1 MTKLRRLPAALL
13 ASLAVAA
20 GLGLMGAGPAW
31 APDCYRPDE
40 LGDTV
45 FHPYQGSDASR
56 VRQPYIP
63 WRVLLAPCPFPADYR
78 AVIVEPARVLLH
90 EAGQVVRTVPLP
102 LAEERRFE
110 EVVAAVADPSW
121 VGEVEPGVFVVDTAV
136 VQRGSTMVV
145 GEPAVKELRLT
156 TRPHVFLGGLQST
169 VRFEGVTV
177 TSWDTGAGGPDGNLD
192 DGRPFVLY
200 RDGSRLDAAR
210 SRFENL
216 GSDRSEAYG
225 VAWRSG
231 ATGTVVDSTF
241 ARNFF
246 GAYLFEADA
255 VEFRGNVFRDNV
267 RYGLDPHD
275 HTHNLVIEDNEAF
288 GNGTHGFVFSDTVT
302 ASVLR
307 NNRSHHNG
315 HNGIVLHQD
324 SSSNV
329 VEGNLVEDN
338 AHDGIVLIG
347 SGDVRIAG
355 NTVRGHEVGIRVN
368 GAGSERILVEGNV
381 LEGNGTGIQ
390 AYDGANAVTLRDNT
404 HRGTTGVAVSLD
416 MPEAAVHGERVEGGR
431 TGIDLLSGAV
441 RVEGTQI
448 SGVRDGIVARDAA
461 RAELA
466 GGAIQALR
474 FGVRAGSASVSVVGE
489 PDVDAPRPYS
499 WQERPQAGIAGRTE
513 LGYVGIAAV
522 MVAVALHLLS
532 WRRNRGLVSGP
543 VPAHVRNSA

>member
-1 MTKLRRLPAALL
+1 MRRRLAALL
-13 ASLAVAA
+13 GAATVASA
-20 GLGLMGAGPAW
+20 LGLVAAGPAW
-31 APDCYRPDE
+31 APACFRPDE
-40 LGDTV
+40 LGDV
-45 FHPYQGSDASR
+45 AFQPYGGSDPTR

-63 WRVLLAPCPFPADYR
+63 WRLLLTPCPFPADYR
-78 AVIVEPARVLLH
+78 AVVVEQEQVLLH
-90 EAGQVVRTVPLP
+90 EAGQVVRTVALP
-102 LAEERRFE
+102 PAAERRFE

-121 VGEVEPGVFVVDTAV
+121 VEEVQPGVFVVDTAV

-177 TSWDTGAGGPDGNLD
+177 TSWDTGAGAPDANLD

-255 VEFRGNVFRDNV
+255 VEFRRNVFRDNV

-275 HTHNLVIEDNEAF
+275 HTSNLVIEENEAF
-288 GNGTHGFVFSDTVT
+288 GNGTHGIVFSDTVT
-302 ASVLR
+302 ASVVR
-307 NNRSHHNG
+307 NNHSHHNG
-315 HNGIVLHQD
+315 QNGIVLHQN
-324 SSSNV
+324 SNANV

-338 AHDGIVLIG
+338 AHDGIVLLG

-368 GAGSERILVEGNV
+368 DPGSERIVVEGNV
-381 LEGNGTGIQ
+381 LEGNGTGVE
-390 AYDGANAVTLRDNT
+390 AYGGANALTLRDNV
-404 HRGTTGVAVSLD
+404 HRGTAGTAVSLNL
-416 MPEAAVHGERVEGGR
+416 PEASVHGDRVEGGL
-431 TGIDLLSGAV
+431 TGIDVRSGIV
-441 RVEGTQI
+441 RVEGVHI
-448 SGVRDGIVARDAA
+448 AGVRDGLVARDTA
-461 RAELA
+461 RAELV
-466 GGAIQALR
+466 GGTVQATR
-474 FGVRAGSASVSVVGE
+474 FGVRAAAASISVVGQ
-489 PDVDAPRPYS
+489 PHVDAPRPYS
-499 WQERPQAGIAGRTE
+499 WQPRPEAGGAGRTE
-513 LGYVGIAAV
+513 WGYVGIAAV

-532 WRRNRGLVSGP
+532 WRRNRGVVSGP